1 MTPTA
6 AFRFVALPAEKF
18 APLFDQTDA
27 ELRAIGA
34 RRWVADEKPGFPC
47 RVSLADAEVGENL
60 LLLSF
65 THHDV
70 DTPYRASG
78 PIFVRQGVATAKPAV
93 GEVPAL
99 LAHRRLS
106 LRAYSEQAMLVA
118 SEVVE
123 GSAVEAAIGRLF
135 ADPKVHYLDV
145 HNAGPGC
152 FNCRV
157 ERA

>member
-6 AFRFVALPAEKF
+6 AFRFVALPAESF
-18 APLFDQTDA
+18 APLFDLTDA

-47 RVSLADAEVGENL
+47 RVSLADAEVGESL

-70 DTPYRASG
+70 DGPYRASG
-78 PIFVRQGVATAKPAV
+78 PIFVRRGAVTAKPAV

-99 LAHRRLS
+99 LAHRQLS
-106 LRAYSEQAMLVA
+106 LRAYSEKAMLVA
-118 SEVVE
+118 GEVVAGQE
-123 GSAVEAAIGRLF
+123 VRAAIERLF